1 MTKTTKQKIFEKLNS
16 WCYKLLTF
24 LQLREED
31 YCYDVL
37 TSFVWDRNT
46 KIPFILL
53 FANINGN
60 SNPHKN
66 DRVNETL
73 GSSPME
79 CMSDG
84 NQDQLIKNLNKNC
97 IKIKN

>member
-1 MTKTTKQKIFEKLNS
+1 MTKTTKQKIFVKLNS
-16 WCYKLLTF
+16 LCYKLLTF

-31 YCYDVL
+31 YCYDEL
-37 TSFVWDRNT
+37 TPFVWDQNT
-46 KIPFILL
+46 KIPLMLL
-53 FANINGN
+53 FANTNGN

-73 GSSPME
+73 GSSLME

-84 NQDQLIKNLNKNC
+84 NQDQLIKNLN
-97 IKIKN
+97 